1 MKKTIISISQLSI
14 IISQKKCSC
23 STTGKPIIAEQEHNK
38 KSKNHYTIQSQNGIA
53 KILYNYERR
62 KNYEFQKNC
71 NYHYGCFI
79 SNFK

>member
-1 MKKTIISISQLSI
+1 MKNTIISISQLSI
-14 IISQKKCSC
+14 IIS
-23 STTGKPIIAEQEHNK
+23 P
-38 KSKNHYTIQSQNGIA
+38 KNVLVPRRASNGIA

-62 KNYEFQKNC
+62 KNYELQKNC